1 MRRPLALIAVAA
13 ILAAIGAIAWHAFLK
28 PPETVTLR
36 VAAGERTGDAY
47 RLMSEIG
54 EVLERHTDL
63 VRLEVLQTEGPSQN
77 LTLVN
82 AGQAE
87 LAAIQSDAPA
97 IVSTQLVAR
106 LFPDAFLLI
115 TWSDS
120 GVLTPP
126 DLAGKRVALPPHGT
140 SEQRLFWAVADH
152 YDLDPFSVHWF
163 ALPGED
169 ALKKM
174 LDRKVDAVF
183 LVRSLRDPA
192 VLRFF
197 EDVKLLKRGR
207 PRLVAI
213 DQADAMTLKRPFLN
227 TAMLVKGAFDGDPA
241 LPPTNIVTAGIDLL
255 LVATPGAPEAAI
267 NELTRVMMEHRLDLS
282 VRTPLAASISAPG
295 RTESGLPLHPGAERY
310 YLRDEPGFLQQNAEP
325 MALIVT
331 LTAMLISGAMALRA
345 RLMADRKN
353 NADKYNHDLLA
364 LAARAREATD
374 MAALSACKGELTAIL
389 EQCVIDLDTDEVT
402 EAGFQSFS
410 LLWEAVRTVI
420 DDRARDITAQDIY

>member
-1 MRRPLALIAVAA
+1 MRKPLTFIAVAA
-13 ILAAIGAIAWHAFLK
+13 ILAAMGFVAWQAFIR
-28 PPETVTLR
+28 PPETVILR

-47 RLMSEIG
+47 RLMSEIS

-63 VRLEVLQTEGPSQN
+63 VRLKVLQTEGPSQN

-120 GVLTPP
+120 GVLTPA
-126 DLAGKRVALPPHGT
+126 DLEGKRVALPPHGT

-152 YDLDPFSVHWF
+152 YDLNPFSIRWF
-163 ALPGED
+163 ALPGD
-169 ALKKM
+169 KALEKM
-174 LDRKVDAVF
+174 TDHEADAVF

-197 EDVKLLKRGR
+197 EDVKLRKRGR
-207 PRLVAI
+207 LRLVAI
-213 DQADAMTLKRPFLN
+213 DQADAMTLKRPFLK
-227 TAMLVKGAFDGDPA
+227 TATLVKGAFDGEPP
-241 LPPTNIVTAGIDLL
+241 LPPTNITTAGVDLL
-255 LVATPGAPEAAI
+255 LVATPDSDEEAI
-267 NELTRVMMEHRLDLS
+267 HELTRVLMEHRLDLA
-282 VRTPLAASISAPG
+282 VRTPLAASITAPG
-295 RTESGLPLHPGAERY
+295 RADSGLPIHPGAERY
-310 YLRDEPGFLQQNAEP
+310 YLRDEPSFLQENAEP
-325 MALIVT
+325 MALMVT
-331 LTAMLISGAMALRA
+331 LAAMLISGGMALRA

-353 NADKYNHDLLA
+353 NADKYNHELLA
-364 LAARAREATD
+364 LAARAREATGKGEL
-374 MAALSACKGELTAIL
+374 AACKSELTAIL
-389 EQCVIDLDTDEVT
+389 EKCVIDLDTDEVT

-420 DDRARDITAQDIY
+420 DDRARDISATS